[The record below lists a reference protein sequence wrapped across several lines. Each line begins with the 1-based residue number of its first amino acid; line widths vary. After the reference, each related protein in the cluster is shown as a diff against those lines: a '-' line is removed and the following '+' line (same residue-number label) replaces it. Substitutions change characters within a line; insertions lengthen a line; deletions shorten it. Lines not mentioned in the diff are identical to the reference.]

1 MCCLCF
7 ICRQSN
13 VVLYFSGRL
22 LQLQGLLCCQSIFY
36 YSSFI
41 LILSGPLAVNERAR
55 KGERSL
61 VTNFLKMSG
70 LCNLGKHLL
79 HLDLNHCKQRPP
91 KKSRQIPAPRSGE
104 ETEPVF

>member
-22 LQLQGLLCCQSIFY
+22 LQLQGLLCCQSIFH

-41 LILSGPLAVNERAR
+41 LIPSGPLAVNEHAR

-61 VTNFLKMSG
+61 VTNFVRMSG

-79 HLDLNHCKQRPP
+79 HLALNHCKKKASP
-91 KKSRQIPAPRSGE
+91 KNPDKFPHPGE
-104 ETEPVF
+104 EKEPVF